1 MDIAGLCQRVVV
13 TVDAHATLR
22 EAAVLMRDEHVGALV
37 VTDPDNASR
46 VVGVL
51 TDRDLVIEI
60 LASDA
65 DARDTPVGEIAS
77 DRLVALPGTSS
88 ILEAVSAMEDSGVRR
103 LLVTGDVDRVIG
115 LVSAED
121 LLDEI
126 AAELDGL
133 ARALRSGIDRETAQ
147 GDADLLA
154 ELAPP
159 VFLIEGG
166 RAATA

>member
-1 MDIAGLCQRVVV
+1 
-13 TVDAHATLR
+13 
-22 EAAVLMRDEHVGALV
+22 MRGTHPSAK
-37 VTDPDNASR
+37 
-46 VVGVL
+46 
-51 TDRDLVIEI
+51 
-60 LASDA
+60 
-65 DARDTPVGEIAS
+65 IAS

-88 ILEAVSAMEDSGVRR
+88 ILEAVSAMDDSGVRR

-166 RAATA
+166 RAAIA